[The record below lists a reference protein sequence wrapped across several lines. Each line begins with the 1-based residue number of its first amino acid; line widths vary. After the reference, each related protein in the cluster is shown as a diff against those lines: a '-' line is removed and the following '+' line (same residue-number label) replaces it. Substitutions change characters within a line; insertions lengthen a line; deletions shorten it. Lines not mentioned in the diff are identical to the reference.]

1 MFLIIWIMVKF
12 WIWTRSLVTMF
23 ALSLS
28 VEVIENDAS
37 EQNKHGKGVGEK
49 KGKMLLLFLMLIL
62 FNINLFHCQE
72 LQKMENVKNIFQE
85 IEGMLRNDDWTKH
98 PEELLK
104 SMLANH
110 CKQICIKSEVTKGAT
125 EYKST
130 KDQLNHY
137 CCRSN
142 NIFEKQNEEF
152 VQNLALNFEKSEQKM
167 EEILTELT
175 MVAETTATKT
185 STKSLSPEKA
195 QTVQA
200 VHKPSEILQM
210 ATTVMKIRA
219 ESAKELAN
227 LENQFKQHRFHK
239 QLTHAQ
245 KRRLRREILSKQ
257 QSRIFML
264 IVLSAIVVY
273 AAFVILTII
282 FTTLNKA
289 MEQPIIYILAT
300 FGLFY
305 LLQRQKGFLS
315 DLLPSK

>member
-1 MFLIIWIMVKF
+1 MVKF
-12 WIWTRSLVTMF
+12 WIWTRSLVTML

-28 VEVIENDAS
+28 VEVTENDAS
-37 EQNKHGKGVGEK
+37 EQNDMAKELVIK
-49 KGKMLLLFLMLIL
+49 KAVLLAQFGIL
-62 FNINLFHCQE
+62 
-72 LQKMENVKNIFQE
+72 K
-85 IEGMLRNDDWTKH
+85 NDDWTKH

-110 CKQICIKSEVTKGAT
+110 CKQICIKSGELTKGAT

-130 KDQLNHY
+130 NDFEEINDQLNHY

-142 NIFEKQNEEF
+142 NIFEEQNEEF
-152 VQNLALNFEKSEQKM
+152 VQNLALNFEKSERKM

-175 MVAETTATKT
+175 TVAETTATKT
-185 STKSLSPEKA
+185 SAKSLSPEKA

-200 VHKPSEILQM
+200 VHKVLQLIEQQLEVGPAKNALKQFLGKGTTVFKPIEILQM
-210 ATTVMKIRA
+210 ATTLMKIRA
-219 ESAKELAN
+219 ESATELAN
-227 LENQFKQHRFHK
+227 LENEFKQNRFHK

-245 KRRLRREILSKQ
+245 KRRLRREIISKQ

-264 IVLSAIVVY
+264 LVLSAIVVY

-282 FTTLNKA
+282 FNTLNKA
-289 MEQPIIYILAT
+289 MEQPIIYILTT

-315 DLLPSK
+315 DILPSK